1 MVNLMRII
9 RGKGD
14 NKDIYLDLNEY
25 KDRICK

>member
-1 MVNLMRII
+1 MVNLMRIV

-14 NKDIYLDLNEY
+14 NKDIDLDLNEF